1 MPCRDHNSCLRC
13 GRALGIYGVISYSV
27 TRQTQEIGIRMA
39 LRDTPATV
47 QRSVLARTPKL
58 ALIGVVLGAVAS
70 HAASQIIAS
79 LLFQTDP
86 ADHLTFIS
94 VLLLTV
100 ALAAGYFP
108 AQRATR
114 IAVALRPK

>member
-1 MPCRDHNSCLRC
+1 M
-13 GRALGIYGVISYSV
+13 ALG
-27 TRQTQEIGIRMA
+27 
-39 LRDTPATV
+39 DTPATV
-47 QRSVLARTPKL
+47 EPSVLARAPKL

-70 HAASQIIAS
+70 HAASQLIAS
-79 LLFQTDP
+79 LLLETDP
-86 ADHLTFIS
+86 VDHLTFIS

-108 AQRATR
+108 AQRATH